1 VDLQPQLQTANC
13 QPPTRNPEMIV
24 GQTKRFSS
32 RLPTS
37 VLAAGILIV
46 CGWISPVGGAGP
58 DLSKEGF
65 PKATPALSAK
75 NSNGGNSAGQTNYG
89 GMVVVGIIAVLT
101 AIVGASIW
109 RSHELAVRRN
119 LAIEAENQAATA
131 RKSAE
136 YIINH
141 LLDQLRDRLEPLGH
155 LDIVEDVQRM
165 LETYYEKFGF
175 SEQDPEGL
183 NRWATLL
190 QNQGDR
196 LLAQGDMNGAQV
208 KYGRSLEISRKLVT
222 QDPENSA
229 WLAALSVRYEK
240 VGDLLLA
247 QGDLNRARTQFRRL
261 LEIQHN
267 LARRNPGDLAWPRS
281 LLATYEKLGDVLEA
295 QGDLQGAEATYASS
309 LQIMLKLVSQ
319 DPMNRARLR
328 ELSVIHGR
336 LGGVLKAQG
345 DMAGATRN
353 FKASIEILTNLIR
366 EDGENPSL
374 EWDLDWA
381 KAQLREG

>member
-1 VDLQPQLQTANC
+1 
-13 QPPTRNPEMIV
+13 MIV
-24 GQTKRFSS
+24 GQTKGFCSRF
-32 RLPTS
+32 PTS
-37 VLAAGILIV
+37 VLAAGILII
-46 CGWISPVGGAGP
+46 CGWISPVAGAGG
-58 DLSKEGF
+58 DISKDGL
-65 PKATPALSAK
+65 PKAIPTQAAQHPDSG
-75 NSNGGNSAGQTNYG
+75 SSMGQTDYG

-109 RSHELAVRRN
+109 RSHELAVRSD
-119 LAIEAENQAATA
+119 LAIEAENQAAAA
-131 RKSAE
+131 RKGAE
-136 YIINH
+136 YIFNH
-141 LLDQLRDRLEPLGH
+141 LLDQMRDRLEPLGH
-155 LDIVEDVQRM
+155 LDIVEDAQRM
-165 LETYYEKFGF
+165 VETYYEKFGA
-175 SEQDPEGL
+175 SQQDPEGL

-190 QNQGDR
+190 QNQGDQ
-196 LLAQGDMNGAQV
+196 LLTQGDMNGAQV
-208 KYGRSLEISRKLVT
+208 KYGRSLEISRQLVK

-229 WLAALSVRYEK
+229 WGAALSVRYGK

-247 QGDLNRARTQFRRL
+247 QGDLTRARTQFKRL
-261 LEIQHN
+261 LEIQHT
-267 LARRNPGDLAWPRS
+267 LARRNPGDLAWQRS
-281 LLATYEKLGDVLEA
+281 LLATSEKLGEVLEA
-295 QGDLQGAEATYASS
+295 LGDLRGAEATYASS

-345 DMAGATRN
+345 DVAGATRN

-366 EDGENPSL
+366 EHGQNPTL

>member
-1 VDLQPQLQTANC
+1 
-13 QPPTRNPEMIV
+13 MIV
-24 GQTKRFSS
+24 GQTKGPSS
-32 RLPTS
+32 RFPTS
-37 VLAAGILIV
+37 VLAAGILIL
-46 CGWISPVGGAGP
+46 CGWISPVASAAA
-58 DLSKEGF
+58 DVSKEGF
-65 PKATPALSAK
+65 LKATPSQAAQHSE
-75 NSNGGNSAGQTNYG
+75 SGSSMGQTNYG

-109 RSHELAVRRN
+109 RSHELAVKRD
-119 LAIEAENQAATA
+119 LAIEAENQAAAA
-131 RKSAE
+131 RKGAE
-136 YIINH
+136 YIVNH
-141 LLDQLRDRLEPLGH
+141 LLDQLKDRLEPLGH
-155 LDIVEDVQRM
+155 LDIVEDAQRM
-165 LETYYEKFGF
+165 VETYHEKFGAGQ
-175 SEQDPEGL
+175 QDPEGL

-190 QNQGDR
+190 QNQADQ

-208 KYGRSLEISRKLVT
+208 KYGRSLEISRQLVK

-229 WLAALSVRYEK
+229 WEAALSVRYEK

-267 LARRNPGDLAWPRS
+267 LAGRNPGDMAWQRS
-281 LLATYEKLGDVLEA
+281 LLATSERLGEILEA
-295 QGDLQGAEATYASS
+295 QGDLRGAEATYASS

-319 DPMNRARLR
+319 DPMNRGGLR

-345 DMAGATRN
+345 DVAGATRN

-366 EDGENPSL
+366 EHGENPTL

>member
-1 VDLQPQLQTANC
+1 
-13 QPPTRNPEMIV
+13 M
-24 GQTKRFSS
+24 RFSA
-32 RLPTS
+32 RFPTS
-37 VLAAGILIV
+37 VLAAGILII
-46 CGWISPVGGAGP
+46 CGWISPVTGAGG
-58 DLSKEGF
+58 DISKEGL
-65 PKATPALSAK
+65 PKTTPTQAAQHPDSG
-75 NSNGGNSAGQTNYG
+75 SSMGQANYG

-109 RSHELAVRRN
+109 WSHELAGRRD
-119 LAIEAENQAATA
+119 LAIEAENRAAAA
-131 RKSAE
+131 RKGAE
-136 YIINH
+136 NIFNH
-141 LLDQLRDRLEPLGH
+141 LLGQLRDRLEPLGH
-155 LDIVEDVQRM
+155 LDIVEEAQRM
-165 LETYYEKFGF
+165 VETYYEKFGA

-190 QNQGDR
+190 QNQGDQ
-196 LLAQGDMNGAQV
+196 LLTQGDMNGAQV
-208 KYGRSLEISRKLVT
+208 KFGRSLEISRQLVK
-222 QDPENSA
+222 QHPENSA
-229 WLAALSVRYEK
+229 WEAALSVGYEK

-267 LARRNPGDLAWPRS
+267 LARRNPGDLAWQRS
-281 LLATYEKLGDVLEA
+281 LLATSEKLGEVLEA
-295 QGDLQGAEATYASS
+295 QGDLKGAEATYASS

-345 DMAGATRN
+345 DVAGATRN
-353 FKASIEILTNLIR
+353 FKASIEILSNLIR
-366 EDGENPSL
+366 EHGQNPTL
-374 EWDLDWA
+374 EMDLGWA

>member
-1 VDLQPQLQTANC
+1 
-13 QPPTRNPEMIV
+13 MIV
-24 GQTKRFSS
+24 GRTKGFSS
-32 RLPTS
+32 CFPTS
-37 VLAAGILIV
+37 VLAAGILII
-46 CGWISPVGGAGP
+46 CGWISPVAGAGP
-58 DLSKEGF
+58 ELSKGGF
-65 PKATPALSAK
+65 PKATATLSAQT
-75 NSNGGNSAGQTNYG
+75 SDAGNSASQTNYG

-109 RSHELAVRRN
+109 RAHELAVRRD
-119 LAIEAENQAATA
+119 LAIEAENQANAA
-131 RKSAE
+131 RKGAE
-136 YIINH
+136 HIMNH
-141 LLDQLRDRLEPLGH
+141 LLDQLRDRLEPLGR
-155 LDIVEDVQRM
+155 LDIVEDAQRK
-165 LETYYEKFGF
+165 LEIYYEKFGF
-175 SEQDPEGL
+175 SQQDPEGL

-190 QNQGDR
+190 QDQGDR

-208 KYGRSLEISRKLVT
+208 KYGRSLEISRKLVK

-229 WLAALSVRYEK
+229 WEAALSVRYEK

-267 LARRNPGDLAWPRS
+267 LARRNPGDLAWQRS
-281 LLATYEKLGDVLEA
+281 LLATYEKLGEVLEA
-295 QGDLQGAEATYASS
+295 QGDLRGAEATYASS

-345 DMAGATRN
+345 DIAGATRN
-353 FKASIEILTNLIR
+353 FKASIEILTNLLQ
-366 EDGENPSL
+366 EQGQNPSL

>member
-1 VDLQPQLQTANC
+1 MT
-13 QPPTRNPEMIV
+13 V
-24 GQTKRFSS
+24 GQTKGFPS

-37 VLAAGILIV
+37 FLAAGMLIV
-46 CGWISPVGGAGP
+46 CGWILPLSGAEP
-58 DLSKEGF
+58 DVSKEGF
-65 PKATPALSAK
+65 PKATPTQATQISD
-75 NSNGGNSAGQTNYG
+75 SGNPAGQTNYG

-109 RSHELAVRRN
+109 RSHELAGGRD
-119 LAIEAENQAATA
+119 LAIEAEKQSAAA
-131 RKSAE
+131 RKGAE
-136 YIINH
+136 SIVNH

-155 LDIVEDVQRM
+155 LHIVEDAQKMV
-165 LETYYEKFGF
+165 ETYYEKFG
-175 SEQDPEGL
+175 SSQQDPEGL
-183 NRWATLL
+183 NRWAMLL

-196 LLAQGDMNGAQV
+196 LLTEGDMNGAQI
-208 KYGRSLEISRKLVT
+208 KYGRSLEISQKLVK

-229 WLAALSVRYEK
+229 WEAALSVRYEK
-240 VGDLLLA
+240 VGELLLA

-267 LARRNPGDLAWPRS
+267 LARRNPGDLAWQRS
-281 LLATYEKLGDVLEA
+281 LLATYEKLGEVLEA
-295 QGDLQGAEATYASS
+295 QGDMRGAEATYVSS

-319 DPMNRARLR
+319 DPMNRDRLR
-328 ELSVIHGR
+328 ELSVIHSR

-345 DMAGATRN
+345 DVGGATRN
-353 FKASIEILTNLIR
+353 FKASVEILTNLMR
-366 EDGENPSL
+366 EQGENPTL